1 MVQAFSNTGGRDMDA
16 MVLVREPMAA
26 PITLCFIHAKRI
38 VKEKKQFYEKN
49 PFSNCILWLLDGFF
63 VIINRV

>member
-1 MVQAFSNTGGRDMDA
+1 MEA

-38 VKEKKQFYEKN
+38 PKELKQFYEKY
-49 PFSNCILWLLDGFF
+49 PFSNYILWLLDGFF
-63 VIINRV
+63 VIINKV

>member
-1 MVQAFSNTGGRDMDA
+1 MVQAFSNTGGRDMEA

-38 VKEKKQFYEKN
+38 PKELKQFYEKY
-49 PFSNCILWLLDGFF
+49 PFSNYILWLLDGFF
-63 VIINRV
+63 VIINKV

>member
-1 MVQAFSNTGGRDMDA
+1 MDA